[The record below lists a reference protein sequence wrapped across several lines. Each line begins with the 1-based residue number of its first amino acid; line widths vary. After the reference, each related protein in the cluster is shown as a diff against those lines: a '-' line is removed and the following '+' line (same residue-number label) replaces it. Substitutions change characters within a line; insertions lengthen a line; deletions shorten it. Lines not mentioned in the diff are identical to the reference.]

1 MVEVKGALEGTLQQA
16 SFGRKKGALQTQKKK
31 KSNTNSS
38 CDQALRSAKCYAL
51 CCKFYTGHFS
61 CNC

>member
-1 MVEVKGALEGTLQQA
+1 MEVKGALEEMLQA

-31 KSNTNSS
+31 KKSNTNSS
-38 CDQALRSAKCYAL
+38 CDQTLRSAKCYAL